1 VFIDNVRL
9 GHPVYGLYRVD
20 IATIF
25 PGLQNSNGAIG
36 YYYLDT
42 TTLSNGLHTIA
53 WTVTDSAGHAQGIGS
68 RYFNVQN

>member
-1 VFIDNVRL
+1 V
-9 GHPVYGLYRVD
+9 
-20 IATIF
+20 
-25 PGLQNSNGAIG
+25 G

-53 WTVTDSAGHAQGIGS
+53 WTVTDNAGNAQGIGS